1 MSLKILVLGVNGFI
15 GSTLAERVLKTTDWE
30 MYGLDI
36 GSHKVKNLLGHP
48 RFQFVE
54 GDILI
59 NKEWIEYQIK
69 KCDVVIPLV
78 AIANPIQ
85 YVRDPLRVFELD
97 FEANLDIVRKVV
109 KYRKRILFPSTS
121 EVYGMSPDEELNEM
135 TSPLTY
141 GSIDKQRW
149 IYATSKQ
156 LLDRVI
162 YAYGVHNELDYTLFR
177 PFNWVGPRLD
187 NVFEQKEGSSRVFT
201 QFMSNVIYGKPLQLV
216 DGGKQRRS
224 FTYVGDA
231 IDCLMRI
238 IENPNGKATRRI
250 FNIGNPANDVSVAE
264 LAKLI
269 VEAFKK
275 FPAYRER
282 AEKAQ
287 IVTVSSGEYFGK
299 FYQDIQ
305 RRVPSI
311 AAVHEAL
318 GWKPTTTLAEAIHHT
333 LDYHLRES
341 ELDLT

>member
-30 MYGLDI
+30 IFGLDI
-36 GSHKVKNLLGHP
+36 GSHKVAGLLDNP
-48 RFQFVE
+48 RFRFVE

-69 KCDVVIPLV
+69 KCDVIIPLV

-85 YVRDPLRVFELD
+85 YVRNPLGVFELD

-109 KYRKRILFPSTS
+109 KYKKRILFPSTS
-121 EVYGMSPDEELNEM
+121 EVYGMSPDEELNET

-141 GSIDKQRW
+141 GPIDKQRW

-162 YAYGVHNELDYTLFR
+162 YAYGVHDELDYTLFR

-187 NVFEQKEGSSRVFT
+187 NVFEPKEGSSRVFT
-201 QFMSNVIYGKPLQLV
+201 QFMSNVIFGKPLQLV
-216 DGGKQRRS
+216 DGGQQRRS

-238 IENPNGKATRRI
+238 IENPQGKASRRI
-250 FNIGNPANDVSVAE
+250 FNIGNPGNDVSVAE
-264 LAKLI
+264 LARLI
-269 VEAFKK
+269 IDEFKT

-282 AEKAQ
+282 ADKAQ
-287 IVTVSSGEYFGK
+287 ILTVSSGEYFGK

-311 AAVHEAL
+311 KAVHEAL
-318 GWKPTTTLAEAIHHT
+318 GWQPTTDLRTAIHHT
-333 LDYHLRES
+333 LEYHLRER
-341 ELDLT
+341 EFDLA